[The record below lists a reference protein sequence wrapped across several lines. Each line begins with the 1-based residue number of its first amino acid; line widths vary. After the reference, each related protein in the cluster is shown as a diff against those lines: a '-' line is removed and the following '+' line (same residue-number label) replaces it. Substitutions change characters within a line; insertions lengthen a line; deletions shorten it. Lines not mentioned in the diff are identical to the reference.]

1 MNNII
6 ITDFEGPLDLLL
18 YLIKTN
24 DLDIYNIKIEEITN
38 QYLAYLKTM
47 ESLNLDI
54 ASEYLTMATE
64 LILIKSISLLPTPPV
79 LEVEEPITELKDLQD
94 RLIEY
99 QKYKEVTV
107 KLQASEAT
115 RKQYISKLPALLSE
129 YTDGFVKCSGEGAD
143 ISLLT
148 NAFSDLLERLNDRTP
163 LETKIT
169 VKELTI
175 AERRS
180 YIKSQLKINKRLSF
194 EELFSEKS
202 RQQIVITFLTIL
214 EMYKKQE
221 IKLIQTHNFDKI
233 FIEAGEHS
241 E

>member
-1 MNNII
+1 MHNVI

-24 DLDIYNIKIEEITN
+24 DLDIYNIKIQAITD
-38 QYLAYLKTM
+38 QYLNYLQTM
-47 ESLNLDI
+47 ESLNLNV

-64 LILIKSISLLPTPPV
+64 LILLKSISLLPLPPKI
-79 LEVEEPITELKDLQD
+79 EIEEPNTELKDLQN

-99 QKYKEVTV
+99 QKYKEVTI
-107 KLQASEAT
+107 KLQEQEAT
-115 RKQYISKLPALLSE
+115 RKQYISKLPALLAD
-129 YTDGFVKCSGEGAD
+129 YTDGFVRCSPEGSD

-148 NAFSDLLERLNDRTP
+148 NAFQAFLTRMEAKAP

-175 AERRS
+175 SERRNF
-180 YIKSQLKINKRLSF
+180 IKNQLKNNRRLAFEQLFINKT
-194 EELFSEKS
+194 

-221 IKLIQTHNFDKI
+221 IKLFQDYNFDSI
-233 FIEAGEHS
+233 FIETGEHFG
-241 E
+241 